1 MKRILFLMAGLLFAF
16 SAFSQWNTLYGY
28 KIVTPNDYFK
38 GFLKFDVA
46 DDNRLYT
53 SASYGSI
60 ISPHPFWYKVIMSED
75 GGNSW
80 IDLNVPVS
88 SQSFNH
94 NLICLPNQEVILMED
109 GVYKGA
115 LVYTENGGI
124 SWSNLGQGYYYDG
137 VFEEGDFLDCRNGLV
152 FFGYVQNPAGEKLC
166 QVRNGI
172 LTFFP
177 IDSILINSASIQ
189 FVDDTT
195 AYMLCRD
202 TLGSVQTQPGNN
214 MLLKTTDF
222 GDTWTQIFKNNEYG
236 LNHFNFASASDGVMV
251 GNGGKILHT
260 SDACATWQDESI
272 DPLRSVTH
280 ITSRNGVYACVGSE
294 GLIYRKENTSATWE
308 DISFG
313 QSNYNKIRLNLN
325 LVAYVSDNQSNLIR
339 SDFYL
344 SASKP
349 ESETTASLYPN
360 PCHEI
365 LNYLVKEAHSIQK
378 IEIHDSAGSIAQKC
392 DSGFDGI
399 LDVQGLP
406 PGVYSITFFYGE
418 EKISNRF
425 IKL

>member
-28 KIVTPNDYFK
+28 KIVTPNDYFR

-60 ISPHPFWYKVIMSED
+60 ISPHPFWYKVIMSAD
-75 GGNSW
+75 GGSSW
-80 IDLNVPVS
+80 INLNVPVS
-88 SQSFNH
+88 STSSSN
-94 NLICLPNQEVILMED
+94 NLICTSSQEIILME
-109 GVYKGA
+109 GGIYNGS
-115 LVYTENGGI
+115 LRYTSNGGV
-124 SWSNLGQGYYYDG
+124 SWHYLGQGTYYNGY
-137 VFEEGDFLDCRNGLV
+137 FQEGDFLDSQNGLV
-152 FFGYVQNPAGEKLC
+152 LYGYIQIVPDRLFQIKNGE
-166 QVRNGI
+166 V
-172 LTFFP
+172 TFTQ
-177 IDSILINSASIQ
+177 IDSLLIEKASIQ

-222 GDTWTQIFKNNEYG
+222 GDTWTQVFKTNDYG
-236 LNHFNFASASDGVMV
+236 LNHFNFASANDGVMV

-260 SDACATWQDESI
+260 YDACASWQDESI
-272 DPLRSVTH
+272 DPSKYVTN
-280 ITSRNGVYACVGSE
+280 ITSRNGVYACVGSA
-294 GLIYRKENTSATWE
+294 GLIYRKENTFASWE

-313 QSNYNKIRLNLN
+313 QSDYKKIRLNSN
-325 LVAYVSDNQSNLIR
+325 LVAYVSDSESNLIR

-349 ESETTASLYPN
+349 ECENNAFIYPN

-365 LNYLVKEAHSIQK
+365 LNYQTRGLHSFHK
-378 IEIHDSAGSIAQKC
+378 IEIHEITGALAQKC
-392 DSGFDGI
+392 DSGFDGS
-399 LDVQGLP
+399 LDVQGLQ
-406 PGVYSITFFYGE
+406 PGVYSITFLYGE
-418 EKISNRF
+418 EKVSCRF